1 MNTCLVVLTHT
12 FRINSLIFRKA
23 LKEYDSITVLYI
35 SPWYNS
41 KKERQIIKSGSDTF
55 YKQTFNYFANELKEK
70 LDIPLYV
77 LKTELPGKAIDNIV
91 NSHKITEVFY
101 DMPLFGK
108 DVWLKCNSPLS
119 VIDSD
124 TYDPA
129 CTKMTAKSRWV
140 YWSKNRKNI
149 NVEKPQIKKCACKDI
164 NLPIFKANEKI
175 AIKLK
180 EEIDKV
186 QKRLEAVIPLYHK
199 TRNHKE
205 GSTRLSKYLHHGVID
220 SAELT
225 AELIKI
231 LPNFIDKDHI
241 IVPLLRQLAFRE
253 ICIRK
258 ARIKN
263 LSLENKPAEWAK
275 ELLDSKSYDNLLKE
289 LLGSFTREQFLSGTT
304 GNKILDNTIKL
315 GIKERWIPNR
325 IRMWLSSQCFYG
337 IGGGINSL
345 KTLIDFFDMYI
356 EDAQSPNNY
365 VCCVEEMRMQYGKVM
380 NYNTIRSFRLIEQTE
395 KR

>member
-1 MNTCLVVLTHT
+1 MNSCLIVLTHT
-12 FRINSLIFRKA
+12 FRIDSLIFRES
-23 LKEYDSITVLYI
+23 LKKYSDITVLYV

-41 KKERQIIKSGSDTF
+41 KKERKIIKRGSDKF
-55 YKQTFNYFANELKEK
+55 YKQSINYFAHELREK
-70 LDIPLYV
+70 LNIPLYV
-77 LKTELPGKAIDNIV
+77 LKNETPGKEIDKIV
-91 NSHKITEVFY
+91 NKHKITEVFY

-108 DVWLKCNSPLS
+108 NVWLECKSTLNI
-119 VIDSD
+119 IDSD
-124 TYDPA
+124 TYDPS

-140 YWSKNRKNI
+140 HWSKNRKNI
-149 NVEKPQIKKCACKDI
+149 RVEKPQIKKCESKEID
-164 NLPIFKANEKI
+164 LPIFSSNKKMAKN
-175 AIKLK
+175 LK

-186 QKRLEAVIPLYHK
+186 QKRLESVIPLYHK

-220 SAELT
+220 AAELT
-225 AELIKI
+225 SGLIAI

-241 IVPLLRQLAFRE
+241 VVPLLRQLAFRE

-258 ARIKN
+258 ARIRN
-263 LSLENKPAEWAK
+263 LSLENKADEWAK

-289 LLGSFTREQFLSGTT
+289 LLGSFTREQFLTGTT
-304 GNKILDNTIKL
+304 GNKILDNAIKL
-315 GIKERWIPNR
+315 GIEEKWIPNR

-345 KTLIDFFDMYI
+345 ETLIDFFDMYI

-365 VCCVEEMRMQYGKVM
+365 VCCVEAMRMQYGKVM
-380 NYNTIRSFRLIEQTE
+380 NYNTTRSFKLINE
-395 KR
+395 K

>member
-149 NVEKPQIKKCACKDI
+149 IVEKPQIKKCACKDI

-180 EEIDKV
+180 EEI
-186 QKRLEAVIPLYHK
+186 
-199 TRNHKE
+199 
-205 GSTRLSKYLHHGVID
+205 
-220 SAELT
+220 
-225 AELIKI
+225 
-231 LPNFIDKDHI
+231 
-241 IVPLLRQLAFRE
+241 
-253 ICIRK
+253 
-258 ARIKN
+258 
-263 LSLENKPAEWAK
+263 
-275 ELLDSKSYDNLLKE
+275 
-289 LLGSFTREQFLSGTT
+289 
-304 GNKILDNTIKL
+304 
-315 GIKERWIPNR
+315 
-325 IRMWLSSQCFYG
+325 
-337 IGGGINSL
+337 
-345 KTLIDFFDMYI
+345 
-356 EDAQSPNNY
+356 
-365 VCCVEEMRMQYGKVM
+365 
-380 NYNTIRSFRLIEQTE
+380 
-395 KR
+395 